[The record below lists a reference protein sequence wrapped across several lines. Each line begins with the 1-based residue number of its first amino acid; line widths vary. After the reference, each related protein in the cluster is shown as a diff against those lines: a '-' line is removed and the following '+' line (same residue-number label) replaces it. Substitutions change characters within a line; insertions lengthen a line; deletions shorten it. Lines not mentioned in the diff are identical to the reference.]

1 MALTVIFHAASC
13 GFFFCIRFPRALEFP
28 HDMYNDIRDIYILAG
43 KSFGILY
50 TLCTDHPFVARRA
63 SDASP
68 KFLKQC

>member
-1 MALTVIFHAASC
+1 
-13 GFFFCIRFPRALEFP
+13 
-28 HDMYNDIRDIYILAG
+28 MYNDIRDIYILAG

-50 TLCTDHPFVARRA
+50 TLCHRPPFVARRA